1 MPTGIAIRTAVVDDV
16 AKLTR
21 VVVRSSL
28 SNDGDRDLILAHAE
42 VWLVYDDEHVRAGH
56 TRAALVDGTIVG
68 FATLLP
74 GDVVIG
80 SVRFVRV
87 GDQLT
92 LRYVMDMGDPNTD
105 YAVHLFD
112 GDTCTSLGKVGSF
125 STDAAGAGRTV
136 SRRVNVAGRD
146 RFYAA
151 AIDLTTFV
159 GIPHGSYAVDLP

>member
-1 MPTGIAIRTAVVDDV
+1 MTSKPRS
-16 AKLTR
+16 LTR
-21 VVVRSSL
+21 LLVAVFVILTLAGTMVAAQAPTAGALNGSAQVDVQYGNNTCGGVVM
-28 SNDGDRDLILAHAE
+28 GA
-42 VWLVYDDEHVRAGH
+42 
-56 TRAALVDGTIVG
+56 
-68 FATLLP
+68 P
-74 GDVVIG
+74 VIG

-92 LRYVMDMGDPNTD
+92 FRYVMDMGDPNTD
-105 YAVHLFD
+105 YAVHVFD

-136 SRRVNVAGRD
+136 SRGVNVAGRD